1 MLWYYKPE
9 DVIGGRQSWHGEKE
23 LFAQPITGLTNK
35 NPIDSIEGA
44 CRVHTLDE
52 YERLE
57 EIGENDVSVWMLP
70 SRSHDSDTPHP
81 HTPIFLSTNAQYF
94 WRFEYNP
101 LKKGTVKPDQVPV
114 YGVCELPYNPDK
126 PMIECA
132 ICKEWFHWEC
142 VGYFRE
148 AHAEGLEP
156 YVCKECEHQ
165 KKDEDGDET
174 Q

>member
-1 MLWYYKPE
+1 LLWYYKPE

-57 EIGENDVSVWMLP
+57 EIGEND
-70 SRSHDSDTPHP
+70 
-81 HTPIFLSTNAQYF
+81 YF

-101 LKKGTVKPDQVPV
+101 LKKGTFKPDQVPV
-114 YGVCELPYNPDK
+114 YCVCELPYNPDK